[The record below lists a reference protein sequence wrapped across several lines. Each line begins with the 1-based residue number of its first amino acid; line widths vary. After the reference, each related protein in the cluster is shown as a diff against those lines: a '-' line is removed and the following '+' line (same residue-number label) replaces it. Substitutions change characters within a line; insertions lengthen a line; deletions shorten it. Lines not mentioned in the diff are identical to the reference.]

1 MKAILNA
8 GTQDSLIKILQSKK
22 DTARIW
28 PLLLLATETI
38 RTPEGLNNK
47 YLKEG
52 FELAKQFNCNNYLG
66 YYYNILGL
74 HYEAKREINNAIGA
88 YKEGFNYYKIANYL
102 PGQIHCIR
110 GRALMYVMDNHFK
123 LAELFFKQSV
133 NLARLNND
141 KSELALCLYFV
152 GKVNGN
158 LDDDREAIKFYL
170 ESIELYTQLNDSNK
184 LASAN
189 NEIATSYKAVGNFPA
204 AIASTQL
211 AQKFYGR
218 KKRWYDYAG
227 CIVNIGTIYYDM
239 HNTEKSLECFYE
251 GEKLLSELGDQLYLG
266 IVKYNIGSMLIEQK
280 KYNKAL
286 TYLNAA
292 REIYVN
298 QKNIDLYAS
307 ILLSIGSLH
316 IEKKEFDKAI
326 ENVTEGLRL
335 KRKVNDY
342 TGICEA
348 LNNFG
353 IIYKETGE
361 IKKSISSFHEAL
373 ELASKLRLTSG
384 ELTALKNLAFL
395 YKKENN
401 FKLSSEY
408 FEKYAALKDSFLIK
422 ENADKVAEMDALYQ
436 SEKQSS
442 EINLL
447 NQQKETQEKE
457 IKVNSLQR
465 KMLMGGIAFLV
476 ALAFL
481 IFNRYRLKQKSNLK
495 LQSAYEE
502 IEKSRDEIEA
512 QKKEIIDSIHY
523 AKRIQNSLL
532 PTEKYINK
540 SLNKLNNKN

>member
-8 GTQDSLIKILQSKK
+8 GTQDSLIKILLNKK

-88 YKEGFNYYKIANYL
+88 YKEGFNYYKSANYL

-110 GRALMYVMDNHFK
+110 GRALMYAMDNNFK
-123 LAELFFKQSV
+123 LAELFFKQAV
-133 NLARLNND
+133 NMARLNKD
-141 KSELALCLYFV
+141 KSELALCLYYV

-170 ESIELYTQLNDSNK
+170 ESIELYKELNDSDK
-184 LASAN
+184 LATAN
-189 NEIATSYKAVGNFPA
+189 NEIATSYKAVGNFPS

-211 AQKFYGR
+211 AQKIFGN

-227 CIVNIGTIYYDM
+227 CIVNIGAAYYDM
-239 HNTEKSLECFYE
+239 HNTQKSLECFYE
-251 GEKLLSELGDQLYLG
+251 GEKLLSNLGDKLYLG
-266 IVKYNIGSMLIEQK
+266 IVKLNIGSILIEQK
-280 KYNKAL
+280 NYAKAL

-292 REIYVN
+292 REIYVD

-307 ILLSIGSLH
+307 ILLSICGLH
-316 IEKKEFDKAI
+316 IAKKEFDKAL

-335 KRKVNDY
+335 KRKVNDF

-353 IIYKETGE
+353 TIYKETGE
-361 IKKSISSFHEAL
+361 TKKAISSFQEAL
-373 ELASKLRLTSG
+373 DLSQKLKLISFELAS
-384 ELTALKNLAFL
+384 LKNLAFL

-401 FKLSSEY
+401 FKLASEH

-422 ENADKVAEMDALYQ
+422 ENADKVAEMEALYQ
-436 SEKQSS
+436 NEKQSS

-481 IFNRYRLKQKSNLK
+481 IFNRYRIKQKSNLK

-512 QKKEIIDSIHY
+512 QKKEIVDSIHY

-532 PTEKYINK
+532 PTEKYIAK
-540 SLNKLNNKN
+540 SLKRMNQ